1 MRTRKGS
8 HPRVNRHVL
17 LKRIFVTKR
26 SWAQL
31 ARERFVALVGYLMD
45 FQSSILREGFSA
57 NLARKQFLNGMCG
70 HVFRKI
76 GFARA
81 EGHRRPVP
89 NGQFSNPVTV
99 VLEEIQMLALFLP
112 KF

>member
-1 MRTRKGS
+1 MFPTC
-8 HPRVNRHVL
+8 PVVFVYFN
-17 LKRIFVTKR
+17 IFFTFESLYFCINV
-26 SWAQL
+26 
-31 ARERFVALVGYLMD
+31 
-45 FQSSILREGFSA
+45 
-57 NLARKQFLNGMCG
+57 FLYF
-70 HVFRKI
+70 VFRKI

-99 VLEEIQMLALFLP
+99 VLEEIQMLAPFLS

>member
-1 MRTRKGS
+1 MKKTCVNNLIHTRG
-8 HPRVNRHVL
+8 V
-17 LKRIFVTKR
+17 IF
-26 SWAQL
+26 L
-31 ARERFVALVGYLMD
+31 Y
-45 FQSSILREGFSA
+45 I
-57 NLARKQFLNGMCG
+57 
-70 HVFRKI
+70 VFRKI

-99 VLEEIQMLALFLP
+99 VLEEIQMLAPFLS